1 MIKYDSISK
10 KIMKTIKNKTMII
23 ILLVANEFVQ
33 NLDDLKTQTINRC
46 QIYENDVN
54 RIQICKIWW

>member
-1 MIKYDSISK
+1 
-10 KIMKTIKNKTMII
+10 MKTIKNKTMII

-33 NLDDLKTQTINRC
+33 NMDDLKTQTINRC

-54 RIQICKIWW
+54 RIQICKI

>member
-10 KIMKTIKNKTMII
+10 KIIKTIKNKTIII
-23 ILLVANEFVQ
+23 ILLVASEFVQ
-33 NLDDLKTQTINRC
+33 NMDDLKTQTNNRC